1 MSGHSRWANIKHKKG
16 AADKKKGRIFSRIS
30 KEIMVA
36 VKAGGTDPE
45 TNVRLNAAIIASKAA
60 NMPTA
65 NVERAIKKASG
76 EGDTSNY
83 EEIVYEGYGPEG
95 VAILIEC
102 LSDNRNR
109 TAGEIRMIF
118 DRNGGNM
125 ASSGAVTWMFHRKSH
140 FVITGENATEEKLF
154 DLVIDAGAEDLDI
167 EGDVAE
173 IWGPVEAFEKISK
186 ALDGAKIAAEEAGL
200 SRKAETSVTI
210 NDSEKAKKLLN
221 LIEKFED
228 QDDVQAVYANF
239 DIPDKIMESI
249 QGEE

>member
-16 AADKKKGRIFSRIS
+16 AADKKKGKVFSRMS

-36 VKAGGTDPE
+36 VKVGGADPD
-45 TNVRLNAAIIASKAA
+45 TNARLNAAIIAARA
-60 NMPTA
+60 VNMPTA

-76 EGDTSNY
+76 EGNTSNY

-118 DRNGGNM
+118 DRNGANM
-125 ASSGAVTWMFHRKSH
+125 ANSGAVTWMFHRKCH

-154 DLVIDAGAEDLDI
+154 ELAIEAGAEDLEV
-167 EGDVAE
+167 EGEVAE
-173 IWGPVEAFEKISK
+173 IWGPVEAFVTISK
-186 ALDGAKIAAEEAGL
+186 ALEKAKIEVQEAGL

-210 NDSEKAKKLLN
+210 NDPEKAKKLLN

-228 QDDVQAVYANF
+228 QDDVQAVHTNF
-239 DIPDKIMESI
+239 DIPEKIMETI
-249 QGEE
+249 QVE

>member
-1 MSGHSRWANIKHKKG
+1 MSGHSKWANIKHKKG
-16 AADKKKGRIFSRIS
+16 AADKKKGKIFSRIS

-36 VKAGGTDPE
+36 VKAGGADPD
-45 TNVRLNAAIIASKAA
+45 TNARLNAAMIAAKVA
-60 NMPTA
+60 NMPTG

-76 EGDTSNY
+76 ESGDASNY

-125 ASSGAVTWMFHRKSH
+125 ANSGAVTWMFHRKCH

-154 DLVIDAGAEDLDI
+154 ELAIEAGAEDI
-167 EGDVAE
+167 EINNGIAE
-173 IWGPVEAFEKISK
+173 IWGHVEAFVTISK
-186 ALDGAKIAAEEAGL
+186 ALEKAKIEAQEAGL
-200 SRKAETSVTI
+200 SRKAETLVTI
-210 NDSEKAKKLLN
+210 NDPEKAKKLLN

-228 QDDVQAVYANF
+228 QDDVQAVHANF
-239 DIPDKIMESI
+239 DIPDKIMETI
-249 QGEE
+249 AE